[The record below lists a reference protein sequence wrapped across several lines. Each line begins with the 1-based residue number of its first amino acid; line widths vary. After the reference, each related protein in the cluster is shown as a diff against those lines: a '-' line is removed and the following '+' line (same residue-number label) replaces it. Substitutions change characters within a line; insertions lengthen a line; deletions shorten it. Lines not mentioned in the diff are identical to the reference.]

1 MADLLKGEMFME
13 NYNEAFFRAKT
24 NKRASITWVL
34 LLIVACIYYG
44 IKVGTGT
51 LTPGYYAA
59 FAIVGWA
66 VYIVGQALL
75 FIKGMDFKPY
85 KWIVGL
91 GYLAFY
97 SVIAWTALDQISYV
111 FILPLISILI
121 LYKDPK
127 FIRTMMWI
135 TLFVLISSNAY
146 KGLAKGMMDY
156 MASPECALQLV
167 IVIGCYVCTNM
178 AIKHL
183 VESDGALTQS
193 IKSNLERVV
202 RTVEQV
208 KDASNAVVDGVTVVR
223 ELADENRT
231 GANDVMK
238 DMQNLDANNS
248 VLNEK
253 TLSSME
259 MTKVIDTQ
267 VKGVADLMEQV
278 VDLIGASVE
287 HANVSAGEL
296 VEVVETTN
304 KMADLSKQVEQI
316 LEDFKK
322 EFENVKEETSTIEGI
337 TSKTNLLALNA
348 SIEAA
353 RAGEAGKGFAVV
365 ANEIRNLSSGTQAS
379 SNSIMEALSHLE
391 ETSQKML
398 ESIAETIELIQVNI
412 EKVSNVNVSVT
423 NITQDATS
431 LGENIKV
438 VDSAVKEVESS
449 NRTLTEN
456 MNQVGEVMEVMTQ
469 SISGAELTTK
479 TMLSKYEAS
488 AKSAMDIEGV
498 VGKLMREL
506 GVGGFMG
513 VQDIKQGMK
522 ISIAF
527 GDAGG
532 KKDEYLGEV
541 VDCIDKD
548 IFVTL
553 DSKSGQAVD
562 KRDRNAFCRLNIVVD
577 NVLYCWEHVAVQ
589 YSRHGEKGQFKL
601 SIETNPQV
609 FNRRKY
615 PRMPLDNR
623 CTIRI
628 SGQDT
633 AYDGKMVNISAN
645 GFAFSVNDSVFERA
659 KGKNVT
665 LDVQGFDVLG
675 DKPLEGCVIRCSN
688 NDGEYIIGCR
698 MPEDSEAIKDYVSK
712 NYCE

>member
-1 MADLLKGEMFME
+1 MQEYDES
-13 NYNEAFFRAKT
+13 FFITKA
-24 NKRASITWVL
+24 NKRGGITWFIL
-34 LLIVACIYYG
+34 MIIVSVYYG
-44 IKVGTGT
+44 IKVGTGK
-51 LTPGYYAA
+51 LDVGY
-59 FAIVGWA
+59 FFMFFTVGWLSLIISK
-66 VYIVGQALL
+66 VLL
-75 FIKGMDFKPY
+75 KVKGEDNKNY
-85 KWIVGL
+85 KWMLGI
-91 GYLAFY
+91 GYLLFY
-97 SVIAWTALDQISYV
+97 SVIAWTSLDQVSYV
-111 FILPLISILI
+111 FILPLLSILI

-127 FIRTMMWI
+127 FIKVMMWI
-135 TLFVLISSNAY
+135 TLFILLSSNMY
-146 KGLAKGMMDY
+146 KGLVKGMMDFV
-156 MASPECALQLV
+156 SSEECALEFAVV
-167 IVIGCYVCTNM
+167 ICCYVCTNM

-183 VESDGALTQS
+183 VESDGALTAS
-193 IKSNLERVV
+193 IKGNLARVV
-202 RTVEQV
+202 KTVEQV
-208 KDASNAVVDGVTVVR
+208 KIASNEVVDGVTVVR
-223 ELADENRT
+223 ELADENKA
-231 GANDVMK
+231 GADEVVK
-238 DMQNLDANNS
+238 DMRVLSDNND

-253 TLSSME
+253 TVSSVD
-259 MTKVIDTQ
+259 MTNVIDDQ
-267 VKGVADLMEQV
+267 VRNVAGLMEQV
-278 VDLIGASVE
+278 VELINASVE
-287 HANVSAGEL
+287 HADTSAKDL
-296 VEVVETTN
+296 VEVVDTTN
-304 KMADLSKQVEQI
+304 KMSELSKEVENI
-316 LEDFKK
+316 LADFKE
-322 EFENVKEETSTIEGI
+322 EFNGVKDETSTIDGI
-337 TSKTNLLALNA
+337 TSQTNLLALNA

-365 ANEIRNLSSGTQAS
+365 ADEIRNLSNGTKESSG
-379 SNSIMEALSHLE
+379 SIMQALSRLE
-391 ETSQKML
+391 ETSAKMMD
-398 ESIAETIELIQVNI
+398 SIAQTIELIQLNI
-412 EKVSNVNVSVT
+412 EKVSNVNRSVT
-423 NITQDATS
+423 KITNDAAT
-431 LGENIKV
+431 LGENIKI
-438 VDSAVKEVESS
+438 VDSAVKEVETS
-449 NRTLTEN
+449 NKTLTDN
-456 MNQVGEVMEVMTQ
+456 MNQVGAVMNDMTE
-469 SISGAELTTK
+469 SINKAELTTK
-479 TMLSKYEAS
+479 TMLSKYESS
-488 AKSAMDIEGV
+488 AKSAMDIEDV
-498 VGKLMREL
+498 VGKLMEEL

-527 GDAGG
+527 GDDGG

-548 IFVTL
+548 IFVVL
-553 DSKSGQAVD
+553 DSKSGQAGD

>member
-1 MADLLKGEMFME
+1 ME

-59 FAIVGWA
+59 FAIAGWA

-238 DMQNLDANNS
+238 DMQNLDANNG

-304 KMADLSKQVEQI
+304 KMADLSKRVEQI

-615 PRMPLDNR
+615 PRMPLDNK

-628 SGQDT
+628 NGQDT
-633 AYDGKMVNISAN
+633 VYAGKMVNISAN

>member
-1 MADLLKGEMFME
+1 ME

-615 PRMPLDNR
+615 PRMPLDNK

-628 SGQDT
+628 NGQDT

-698 MPEDSEAIKDYVSK
+698 MQEDSEAIKDYVSK

>member
-1 MADLLKGEMFME
+1 ME

-59 FAIVGWA
+59 FAIAGWA

-208 KDASNAVVDGVTVVR
+208 KDASNAVVAGVTVVR

-238 DMQNLDANNS
+238 DMQNLDANNG

-498 VGKLMREL
+498 VGKLMSEL

-513 VQDIKQGMK
+513 VQDIKPGMK
-522 ISIAF
+522 ISVAF
-527 GDAGG
+527 GDAAT
-532 KKDEYLGEV
+532 KKNEYLGEV